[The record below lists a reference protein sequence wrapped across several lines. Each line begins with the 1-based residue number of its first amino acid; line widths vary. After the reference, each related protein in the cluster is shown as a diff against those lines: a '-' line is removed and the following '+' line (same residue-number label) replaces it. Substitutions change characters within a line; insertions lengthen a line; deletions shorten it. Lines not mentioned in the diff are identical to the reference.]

1 MSDQPPPL
9 KDPFAIGD
17 DERDQRARRTPVPTG
32 PAELPDPFAKRVA
45 PPEQTPAPQPAT
57 RALKRPALSDTPVA
71 RKPFTQVLPAPG
83 APEVPPSGSD
93 QTGGSDQATVTMV
106 LDGSDQ
112 PTVAMPGFAGLTGRE
127 LTMPRM
133 QDWLVEALNREN
145 VTVTTATKHPAFS
158 LLDRQ
163 RLLTWQRRLY
173 GELDSAAPLLLPAK

>member
-1 MSDQPPPL
+1 MRERL
-9 KDPFAIGD
+9 KS
-17 DERDQRARRTPVPTG
+17 
-32 PAELPDPFAKRVA
+32 ELA
-45 PPEQTPAPQPAT
+45 
-57 RALKRPALSDTPVA
+57 
-71 RKPFTQVLPAPG
+71 
-83 APEVPPSGSD
+83 
-93 QTGGSDQATVTMV
+93 
-106 LDGSDQ
+106 
-112 PTVAMPGFAGLTGRE
+112 GRE